1 MPNVGG
7 STVQPISVPPVGSAV
22 PPVRVPPRKPGE
34 SAWPGPPPPARA
46 VLLSGEHPT
55 LPAAELRALLDVH
68 DPLASVNLEGLVAV
82 VQPQDPAGTDLALSR
97 MALAH
102 EWGELWAQAPETAEG
117 LAHLQALVPP
127 KSLPSGSVAVRSER
141 RGTGKGLDRA
151 AVERGLGAALSQA
164 GHAVDLRS
172 PEQTVFAWL
181 LGGRIACGLRRGLND
196 RGAFEGRISDERAH
210 FSPVSLHPRRA
221 ASLLHLA
228 RVAPGGRVYDPFC
241 GTGGFV
247 LEAALE
253 GYEAWGSDLDSFMVQ
268 GTLQTLADSGPE
280 PLEGTVFVADIA
292 EAPKL
297 VGAAAVDGLVTDL
310 PYGRGSSTDGEPLR
324 DLYRRAFAAF
334 AELLPPGR
342 FAVVGHPDPSLLEGA
357 EGFGFEVAE
366 RHAEPVHR
374 SLVRHFAVLRRV

>member
-1 MPNVGG
+1 VGAG
-7 STVQPISVPPVGSAV
+7 V
-22 PPVRVPPRKPGE
+22 PPVRVPPRRPGE
-34 SAWPGPPPPARA
+34 PEWPGPPPPARA
-46 VLLSGEHPT
+46 VLLSGEHPS

-68 DPLASVNLEGLVAV
+68 DPGAGVTLEGLVAV

-102 EWGELWAQAPETAEG
+102 EWGDMWAQAPETADG
-117 LAHLQALVPP
+117 LAHLQALLPP
-127 KSLPSGSVAVRSER
+127 ASMPAGSVAVRSER

-151 AVERGLGAALSQA
+151 AVERGLGSALSQA
-164 GHAVDLRS
+164 GRAVDLRA
-172 PEQTVFAWL
+172 PDHTVFAWL
-181 LGGRIACGLRRGLND
+181 LDGRIACGLRRGLND

-228 RVAPGGRVYDPFC
+228 RVPPGGRVYDPFC

-253 GYEAWGSDLDSFMVQ
+253 GYDAWGSDLDAFMVQ
-268 GTLQTLADSGPE
+268 GTLQTLADAGPE
-280 PLEGTVFVADIA
+280 PLAGTVFVADIA
-292 EAPKL
+292 DAPHL
-297 VGAAAVDGLVTDL
+297 AGPVDGIVTDL

-324 DLYRRAFAAF
+324 ELYTRAFAAF
-334 AELLPPGR
+334 EDLLPQGR
-342 FAVVGHPDPSLLEGA
+342 FAVIGHPDAALLAGVEA
-357 EGFGFEVAE
+357 FGFEVLE

-374 SLVRHFAVLRRV
+374 SLVRHYAVLRRA